1 MLLLLISFINYFLV
15 FNRIIAISFLC
26 NPFFPFLFL
35 SLFCF
40 LCFGPLNTNQLC
52 YYLAVFV
59 LTVFCFFGFFF
70 QKWALIFR
78 RLGVLLVLLVIIS
91 KYKNRKSLYWQ
102 FLDASSVLSPLDILI
117 HLIFKTT
124 IWICRYYNFNAEFV
138 GEEIESQYFVYY
150 VIITFYM

>member
-1 MLLLLISFINYFLV
+1 MQSLF
-15 FNRIIAISFLC
+15 
-26 NPFFPFLFL
+26 FLFSFSH

-52 YYLAVFV
+52 YYLAIFV
-59 LTVFCFFGFFF
+59 LTVFCFF

-78 RLGVLLVLLVIIS
+78 RLGLLLVLLVMIS

-102 FLDASSVLSPLDILI
+102 FLDASSVLSPFDILI
-117 HLIFKTT
+117 HLIFKT
-124 IWICRYYNFNAEFV
+124 IWICRYYNFNADFV

-150 VIITFYM
+150 FIITFYT

>member
-1 MLLLLISFINYFLV
+1 MQSLF
-15 FNRIIAISFLC
+15 
-26 NPFFPFLFL
+26 FLFSFSH
-35 SLFCF
+35 SLLCF

-52 YYLAVFV
+52 YYLAIFV
-59 LTVFCFFGFFF
+59 LTVFCFF

-78 RLGVLLVLLVIIS
+78 RLGLLLVLLVMIS

-117 HLIFKTT
+117 HLIFKT
-124 IWICRYYNFNAEFV
+124 IWICRYYNFNADFV

-150 VIITFYM
+150 FIITFYT